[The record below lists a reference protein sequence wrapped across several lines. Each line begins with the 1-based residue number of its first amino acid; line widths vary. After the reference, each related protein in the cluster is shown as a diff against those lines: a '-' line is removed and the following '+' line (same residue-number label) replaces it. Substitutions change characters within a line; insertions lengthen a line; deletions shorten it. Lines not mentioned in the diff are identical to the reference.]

1 MNFYIAHILDTN
13 LDRINLYN
21 VTDKNSSKKILN
33 SISDLEKINDAELL
47 LVLIPAT
54 EVTSYPFVKNE
65 SLSDQINIA
74 NFISDVE
81 INFIDS
87 VSENEYFL
95 KNDAAFVVNKVF
107 LDNLNQHLS
116 SLSYKVFVTPE
127 YLINLYENSD
137 VITEIDDKFI
147 FLYKNNHGFSVNK
160 ESLNQYLD
168 LVINNNPNYE
178 PKIFSSNKELNN
190 RFKSVNYSHEFNFND
205 VSKDLVSSVPNF
217 FKINMSLSFLIK
229 KMNFSR
235 TQILSSALAILF
247 LIVSPYHLIQTNIKD
262 TKLYN
267 QATFDIFNSISTDI
281 NRVVAPRN
289 QIDQILKNIPE
300 KNQANIELPNLDLFF
315 KYGEKY
321 ISDISIDVTNSSA
334 KVKINSMPSFQF
346 NILKT
351 SIEKLNISIL
361 ENSIEIKDG
370 SVNGVLTLRYQN
382 V

>member
-95 KNDAAFVVNKVF
+95 NNDAAFVVNKVF

-190 RFKSVNYSHEFNFND
+190 RFKSVNDNHEFNFND

-235 TQILSSALAILF
+235 TQILGSALAILF
-247 LIVSPYHLIQTNIKD
+247 LISSPYYLIQTNIKD

-300 KNQANIELPNLDLFF
+300 NKQANIELPNLDLFF

-351 SIEKLNISIL
+351 SVEKLNISIL